1 MQDSYLFPTLEA
13 GASRVFNIGWHSAA
27 LARSAP
33 ANGRTRPQA
42 DGAGDLLERI
52 QADADVPAD
61 QWCFRNSFL
70 NCVVVV
76 KEARPQPSANPFAVD
91 RPVGTKLYF
100 PFNMANIYEGGRSI
114 FVDDPRLEDVL
125 ADHAG
130 LNDTERDEDAARDLR
145 LIYALDDIPSLDP
158 FLLKDKM
165 QIEKIAVNDSYFM
178 IPDDEWKA
186 IREDI
191 RRKLKPIVDSVF
203 PNSKGVEDN
212 RTSILIN
219 KLWNTK
225 DVRSLMPIVEAF
237 GLPKEDASSIF
248 AAWKGIM
255 YYDVEYNKNKDNWD
269 QCLNWLSSATKPI
282 DYVESHQVAALNGL
296 RNDVVSRYMGVL
308 ADLEMIFGQYYDAYD
323 QLFVQRNSPK
333 PFVDYMRNGIKTY
346 WKLGSRMSAINHSV
360 AVWEMLT
367 ADAFG
372 RLLRFEPLFTLL
384 DIQRG
389 ILESA
394 RDNG

>member
-13 GASRVFNIGWHSAA
+13 GASRVFNIGWHSTA
-27 LARSAP
+27 LVRSA
-33 ANGRTRPQA
+33 QA
-42 DGAGDLLERI
+42 DGQARPNAKAAGDLLEWT
-52 QADADVPAD
+52 DADGLAE
-61 QWCFRNSFL
+61 QLCFRTSSL
-70 NCVVVV
+70 NRVVVV
-76 KEARPQPSANPFAVD
+76 KEARPMPGANPFAVD

-100 PFNMANIYEGGRSI
+100 PFNTANIYEGGRSI
-114 FVDDPRLEDVL
+114 FVDDPRLEAVL
-125 ADHAG
+125 ADHVG
-130 LNDTERDEDAARDLR
+130 LQDVDSDTDAARDLR

-165 QIEKIAVNDSYFM
+165 QIEKIAVDDSYFM
-178 IPDDEWKA
+178 IPDDEWTA

-191 RRKLKPIVDSVF
+191 REKLKPIIDSVF
-203 PNSKGVEDN
+203 PNSKGAEDN

-225 DVRSLMPIVEAF
+225 DVRSLMPIVKAF
-237 GLPKEDASSIF
+237 GLPQEDASSIF

-255 YYDVEYNKNKDNWD
+255 YYDVEYNKNKANWD
-269 QCLNWLSSATKPI
+269 ECLKWLTSSTKPI
-282 DYVESHQVAALNGL
+282 DYVEQHQAAVLTGL

-333 PFVDYMRNGIKTY
+333 AFVDYMRNGIKTY

-367 ADAFG
+367 ADAFE